1 MIKCL
6 ECGFISQ
13 RLQWTHFKYKCTGK
27 FANSKE
33 YMLAY
38 PNAKVVSSE
47 LAMSTAITLDN
58 LIKKYGPAE
67 GSIRWNEYKQKQS
80 YSNSLEYKKKRHG
93 WTKEQFDEYNSSR
106 AQTLQKM
113 IERHGEIEGAEK
125 WEQYCLRQ
133 AYTNTKDY
141 FVNKYGLDDGTKKYL
156 EINQKKSIPHSPVL
170 LAKQLAISTDEAT
183 QIIVSRQKNFFV
195 SNLEIEFTNMLA
207 KEIGELDH
215 SSLSRPFGK
224 WSPYLNTYVVYD
236 IKHNNCIIE
245 FNGDYWHANPA
256 IYNDHAIVR
265 GATASSIRERDMLKL
280 KTVEDLGFKTLTVW
294 ENEFKSNKESTIQRV
309 AEWILKE
316 QK

>member
-125 WEQYCLRQ
+125 WEQYC
-133 AYTNTKDY
+133 
-141 FVNKYGLDDGTKKYL
+141 
-156 EINQKKSIPHSPVL
+156 
-170 LAKQLAISTDEAT
+170 
-183 QIIVSRQKNFFV
+183 
-195 SNLEIEFTNMLA
+195 
-207 KEIGELDH
+207 
-215 SSLSRPFGK
+215 
-224 WSPYLNTYVVYD
+224 
-236 IKHNNCIIE
+236 
-245 FNGDYWHANPA
+245 
-256 IYNDHAIVR
+256 
-265 GATASSIRERDMLKL
+265 
-280 KTVEDLGFKTLTVW
+280 
-294 ENEFKSNKESTIQRV
+294 
-309 AEWILKE
+309 
-316 QK
+316 